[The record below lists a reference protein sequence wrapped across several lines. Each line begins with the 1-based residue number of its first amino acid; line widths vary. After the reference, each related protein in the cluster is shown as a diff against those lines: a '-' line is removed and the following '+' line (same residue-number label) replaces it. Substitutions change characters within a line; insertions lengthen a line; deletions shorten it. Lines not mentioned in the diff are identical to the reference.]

1 MIEHPRKRFPVSERV
16 KEIEEKRDERLDGI
30 FDKRVQIKKEIKV
43 RQEKIKEL
51 NISEGSPVIVHTLEG
66 LKEGTVDS
74 FDEFGRVWVRFKDL
88 ARPHGNHKQTNLCDP
103 FDIEPKS

>member
-1 MIEHPRKRFPVSERV
+1 MIERPRKQSPVSERV
-16 KEIEEKRDERLDGI
+16 KEVEEKRTERLNTI
-30 FDKRVQIKKEIKV
+30 FDKRVQFKKEAKL
-43 RQEKIKEL
+43 RQEKIAEL
-51 NISEGSPVIVHTLEG
+51 KIAEGSAVLVHTLEG
-66 LKEGTVDS
+66 LKEGIVDS